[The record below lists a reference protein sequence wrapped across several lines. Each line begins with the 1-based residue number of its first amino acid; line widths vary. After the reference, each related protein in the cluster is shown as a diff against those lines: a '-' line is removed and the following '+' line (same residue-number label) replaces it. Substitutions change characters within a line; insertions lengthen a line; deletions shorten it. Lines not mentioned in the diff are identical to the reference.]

1 MIKCF
6 IALCLVG
13 QANVCQPE
21 MEITPIDHPV
31 TSPMECARGGLTF
44 YSQVQPGDK
53 WFWKVRSFMEGD
65 GSDIVRKW
73 VEDEKARAA
82 RLEPQIK

>member
-6 IALCLVG
+6 IKLCLV
-13 QANVCQPE
+13 ANASICQPE
-21 MEITPIDHPV
+21 MEITPIDHAV
-31 TSPMECARGGLTF
+31 TSPMECSRGGLIF
-44 YSQVQPGDK
+44 FSQVQPGDQ
-53 WFWKVRSFMEGD
+53 WSWRTRSYMEGD
-65 GSDIVRKW
+65 GSDIVKKW